1 MATFTPATVTLPPL
15 SVNPS
20 TATGNVQYLYGPTH
34 PTMAPLSGYLGN
46 AASADS
52 GTAFPVTA
60 GDLVG
65 IVGGASSPASGAG
78 NANAGQV
85 FAAEATVWNT
95 SLLQTQ
101 KDFVSQFLGVAGQT
115 VRANGVNGATVSD
128 RLPYGNSIPQ
138 GAPAGGGGTSAPN
151 PGNGGASLR
160 VATGGVYSFPC
171 VSATFKVGDMVGPA
185 KASGNALLSQKVVA
199 VAVSS
204 AAIGEVVEAG
214 TSVTSVKV
222 RLVSTLG
229 GAGRFVTVPA
239 QG

>member
-1 MATFTPATVTLPPL
+1 MASFTPKTVTLPPL
-15 SVNPS
+15 VVNPS
-20 TATGNVQYLYGPTH
+20 TATGNVQYLYGDTQPQ
-34 PTMAPLSGYLGN
+34 MAPLSGFLGN
-46 AASADS
+46 AASADT
-52 GTAFPVTA
+52 GTAFPPTV

-65 IVGGASSPASGAG
+65 IVGASTAVTSGAG
-78 NANAGQV
+78 GAVAGIV
-85 FAAEATVWNT
+85 FRAEDTVWNT

-101 KDFVSQFLGVAGQT
+101 KDFVSAFLGVSAQT
-115 VRANGVNGATVSD
+115 IRANGVNGATVSD
-128 RLPYGNSIPQ
+128 RQPYGNTVPQ
-138 GAPAGGGGTSAPN
+138 GAPAGGAGTGAPN
-151 PGNGGASLR
+151 PGNTGMSLR

-171 VSATFKVGDMVGPA
+171 ASATFKAGDMVGPA

-199 VAVSS
+199 VTVSS

-222 RLVSTLG
+222 RIISTLG